1 MKQRSTQFRI
11 KLLTRFIAFTL
22 LSGSLSARAE
32 NETLEFDS
40 SFLMGPGGQPGRS
53 QPLFQRQ
60 RDLPRRLRSERLR
73 Q

>member
-11 KLLTRFIAFTL
+11 TFLTRFIAFTL

-40 SFLMGPGGQPGRS
+40 SFLMGPGAS
-53 QPLFQRQ
+53 QV
-60 RDLPRRLRSERLR
+60 DLSRYSNGNAISPASTK
-73 Q
+73 